1 MLKECLPVY
10 PGGYSM
16 ILNKNST
23 SSTINSL
30 QGLSGSSQSGWC
42 CRNLSVFH
50 MFFISGGSKS
60 ERISTT
66 ETTRKRRPPSGG
78 YSFQYGRSWTGR
90 ERSCVIWHIPKTSKN
105 IRETDFL
112 KRDSYC
118 KLTFFWECT
127 ELQSYTCD
135 IYKYHRKKP
144 NAKHLKVCGDG
155 RSLAKWEPL
164 AFPNDAQPVLLP
176 GKKAMFVAFV
186 LPAQS
191 EISVISMKRWWV
203 AECFCVGWVVWDLR

>member
-10 PGGYSM
+10 PREYSM

-66 ETTRKRRPPSGG
+66 ETMRKRRPTQVGTLFNMVGAGQVGSAAA
-78 YSFQYGRSWTGR
+78 SFDRFQKR
-90 ERSCVIWHIPKTSKN
+90 PKTSG
-105 IRETDFL
+105 
-112 KRDSYC
+112 KRI
-118 KLTFFWECT
+118 FFWSFKMQAYFFGGWDALSCNHIHMIFT
-127 ELQSYTCD
+127 NIIGKSP
-135 IYKYHRKKP
+135 KP
-144 NAKHLKVCGDG
+144 NT
-155 RSLAKWEPL
+155 
-164 AFPNDAQPVLLP
+164 
-176 GKKAMFVAFV
+176 
-186 LPAQS
+186 
-191 EISVISMKRWWV
+191 
-203 AECFCVGWVVWDLR
+203 